1 MRQQIL
7 KTPDGRAMLLSGR
20 PDVHLDW
27 VSKEAQE
34 YLKVGG
40 R

>member
-7 KTPDGRAMLLSGR
+7 KTPEGRAMLLSGR
-20 PDVHLDW
+20 PDVRLDW

-40 R
+40 G